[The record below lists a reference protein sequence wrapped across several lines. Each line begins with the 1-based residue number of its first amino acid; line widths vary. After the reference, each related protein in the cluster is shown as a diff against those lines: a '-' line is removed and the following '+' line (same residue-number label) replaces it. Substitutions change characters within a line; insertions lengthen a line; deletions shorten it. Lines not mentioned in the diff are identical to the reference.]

1 MYNPNP
7 KVPEVIAVYFDD
19 HPPPHFHAFYSD
31 REVVIRIRDGVVTA
45 GDFPKR
51 ALAHVLEWRALH
63 VAELE
68 EDWELARNHQP
79 LNRIAPLE

>member
-1 MYNPNP
+1 VYNPNP
-7 KVPEVIAVYFDD
+7 KVPEVSRFLGIVIAMYFDD

-51 ALAHVLEWRALH
+51 ALA
-63 VAELE
+63 
-68 EDWELARNHQP
+68 P
-79 LNRIAPLE
+79 LDRIAPLE